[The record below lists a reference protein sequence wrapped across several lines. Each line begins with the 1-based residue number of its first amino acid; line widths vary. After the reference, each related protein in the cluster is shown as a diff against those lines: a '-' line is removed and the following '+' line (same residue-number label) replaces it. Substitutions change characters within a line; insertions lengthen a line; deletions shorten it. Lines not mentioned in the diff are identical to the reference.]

1 MMNIIIVHLYYRK
14 FLYI

>member
-1 MMNIIIVHLYYRK
+1 MNIIIVHLYYRK